1 MVKQIQQLPNAHEQL
16 EEKIRDR
23 HFVTSLARGLEVLRV
38 FQAGDGFLGN
48 QEIAERTA
56 LPKPTVSRLTS
67 TLTKLGYLEHDSRLK
82 KYRLGSPILALG
94 YAFLGNLDV
103 RRVASP
109 LMQELADYAA
119 ATVALCAK
127 DRLSMLYIELCH
139 GIESTYL
146 RREVGARIPMHCSA
160 AGIAFLAGSNKETR
174 TYYMKQIE
182 KQQKQDWRKVQRLLN
197 KGIKEVETNGF
208 CMVIGGVEPSVN
220 AVAAPL
226 VARDG
231 MNVLSVNCTGPSFHL
246 TEEKLLTCIG
256 PRLVNMVS
264 TIKADMARF
273 HFQL

>member
-1 MVKQIQQLPNAHEQL
+1 MAKQIQQLSNAHEQL

-48 QEIAERTA
+48 QEIAERTS

-94 YAFLGNLDV
+94 YAFLGNLDI
-103 RRVASP
+103 RRIASP
-109 LMQELADYAA
+109 LMQELADYSAA
-119 ATVALCAK
+119 AVALSAK
-127 DRLSMLYIELCH
+127 DRLSMIYLELRH
-139 GIESTYL
+139 GIESPYL

-174 TYYMKQIE
+174 AYYMEQIK
-182 KQQKQDWRKVQRLLN
+182 KQQKTEWRKVQRLIN
-197 KGIKEVETNGF
+197 NGIAEVETRGF
-208 CMVIGGVEPSVN
+208 CMVTGGVEPSVN

-226 VARDG
+226 IARDG
-231 MNVLSVNCTGPSFHL
+231 MNVLSLNCTGPSFHL
-246 TEEKLLTCIG
+246 TEKKLTSSIG

-264 TIKADMARF
+264 TIKADMSRF
-273 HFQL
+273 QFQF

>member
-1 MVKQIQQLPNAHEQL
+1 MAKQIQQLSNAHEQL

-48 QEIAERTA
+48 QEIAERTL

-94 YAFLGNLDV
+94 YAFLGNLDI

-109 LMQELADYAA
+109 LMQELADYSA
-119 ATVALCAK
+119 ATVALSAK
-127 DRLSMLYIELCH
+127 DRLSMIYLELAH

-174 TYYMKQIE
+174 TYYLKQIE
-182 KQQKQDWRKVQRLLN
+182 KQQKTDWRKVQRLIN

-208 CMVIGGVEPSVN
+208 CMVVGGVESSVN

-226 VARDG
+226 IARDG
-231 MNVLSVNCTGPSFHL
+231 MNVLSLNCTGPSFHL
-246 TEEKLLTCIG
+246 TEEKLTTSIG
-256 PRLVNMVS
+256 PRLVNMVN
-264 TIKADMARF
+264 TIKADMSRF
-273 HFQL
+273 QFQF

>member
-1 MVKQIQQLPNAHEQL
+1 MVKQIQQLSDASEQL

-48 QEIAERTA
+48 QEISERTL

-94 YAFLGNLDV
+94 YAFLGNLDI

-109 LMQELADYAA
+109 LMQELADYAS
-119 ATVALCAK
+119 ATVALSAK
-127 DRLSMLYIELCH
+127 DRLSMLYLELRH
-139 GIESTYL
+139 GIGSTYL

-160 AGIAFLAGSNKETR
+160 AGISFLAGSNRETR

-182 KQQKQDWRKVQRLLN
+182 KQQGQNWRKTQRLIN
-197 KGIKEVETNGF
+197 KGIKEIETNGY
-208 CMVIGGVEPSVN
+208 CMVIGAVEPSVN
-220 AVAAPL
+220 AVAAPII
-226 VARDG
+226 AKDG

-246 TEEKLLTCIG
+246 TEEKLVTSIG

-273 HFQL
+273 QFQF